1 MQKIWKFWFTKSG
14 VWILKSLL
22 YLQFLLHKKS
32 VSREKFTKSREFTIF
47 TFTKSGVD
55 CINCQCC
62 QNVQNK
68 ISKTNSKVKK
78 IVDLFKKSQVY
89 QAIHLQTQCFCGS
102 TQ

>member
-55 CINCQCC
+55 CI
-62 QNVQNK
+62 VTILKSHPRK
-68 ISKTNSKVKK
+68 I
-78 IVDLFKKSQVY
+78 
-89 QAIHLQTQCFCGS
+89 
-102 TQ
+102 

>member
-55 CINCQCC
+55 CTLILLR
-62 QNVQNK
+62 
-68 ISKTNSKVKK
+68 TEKK
-78 IVDLFKKSQVY
+78 EEE
-89 QAIHLQTQCFCGS
+89 A
-102 TQ
+102 

>member
-55 CINCQCC
+55 CTKKKN
-62 QNVQNK
+62 QNFEKYSNLEK
-68 ISKTNSKVKK
+68 MCTYA
-78 IVDLFKKSQVY
+78 DLEQ
-89 QAIHLQTQCFCGS
+89 I
-102 TQ
+102 

>member
-55 CINCQCC
+55 CT
-62 QNVQNK
+62 K
-68 ISKTNSKVKK
+68 KK
-78 IVDLFKKSQVY
+78 ICEQIGIILKY
-89 QAIHLQTQCFCGS
+89 LIHARTVIILRIV
-102 TQ
+102 

>member
-55 CINCQCC
+55 CTHHVKNPFFV
-62 QNVQNK
+62 QNVDLDKTYIDFCK
-68 ISKTNSKVKK
+68 IQLTLISRK
-78 IVDLFKKSQVY
+78 
-89 QAIHLQTQCFCGS
+89 
-102 TQ
+102 

>member
-55 CINCQCC
+55 CISFGYN
-62 QNVQNK
+62 
-68 ISKTNSKVKK
+68 I
-78 IVDLFKKSQVY
+78 
-89 QAIHLQTQCFCGS
+89 A
-102 TQ
+102 

>member
-1 MQKIWKFWFTKSG
+1 MPKISKNLQKWGKMQKIWKFWFTKSG

-55 CINCQCC
+55 C
-62 QNVQNK
+62 
-68 ISKTNSKVKK
+68 S
-78 IVDLFKKSQVY
+78 KKSTP
-89 QAIHLQTQCFCGS
+89 LCPKF
-102 TQ
+102 